1 VSAPFQFEQS
11 IAFSPEG
18 SAEILRA
25 IPALPGVF
33 ALHGPRA
40 PEGQPAAQPYLTRAA
55 DLRRR
60 ITRIL
65 APPDS
70 QSKRLNLR
78 DRVARIDYT
87 ITGSEFESTLALYH
101 AAATIFGLDEAR
113 RRLKLRTPFFLR
125 FTAENAYPRV
135 YSTNRLAKRAL
146 DNFYGPF
153 PSRAAADRYCDAV
166 LDLFK
171 LRRCVEE
178 LAPYP
183 EHPGCVYQ
191 EMKKCLAPCNQA
203 YTPEGSAAYEH
214 EADEVKRFFDTHGES
229 LIIAIGLAREE
240 ASNALHFER
249 AAELHAQWHKV
260 KAAQSLADE
269 LVQPIPKLRA
279 ILVQKAAQPAVEATP
294 LSPSGSAPLL
304 PSGSAPLL
312 PSGSAPLLPSGSAP
326 LLPSGNAPLLP
337 SGNAPLLSSGNA
349 PLLSSGNAPLLS
361 SGNAPLLSS
370 GNAPLLSSRSNAEG
384 SAFFS
389 ATEETEPTAA
399 IFLLQSGCI
408 LGPERLSTLGV
419 RAVKEQ
425 TSVGSSLFAQPLMLQ
440 AIPLEEP
447 TPTPVILSEDAT
459 AVVSQSKDPEEL
471 DIANAAHSIPPS
483 PPEAAAAPTLNPE
496 LRATNLIAALEERA
510 SAPTDL
516 ATLSDHLSL
525 LRRWYYRPEK
535 QRTGEVFFPREDATW
550 PIRRILRGA
559 ARMALG
565 DPKPMAETHRDQA
578 TRNPADEAQ
587 KPTRIK
593 VLHEGRPDVERV
605 VPIIDKPPKFKSRR
619 SRSATKSEVSE

>member
-1 VSAPFQFEQS
+1 VAAPFHFEHS
-11 IAFSPEG
+11 VAFSPE
-18 SAEILRA
+18 SATEILRA

-40 PEGQPAAQPYLTRAA
+40 PEGQAEAQPYLTRAA

-65 APPDS
+65 APPEPSADGS
-70 QSKRLNLR
+70 PAQSKRLNLR
-78 DRVARIDYT
+78 SRVARIDYT

-101 AAATIFGLDEAR
+101 AAATVFGLDEAR

-135 YSTNRLAKRAL
+135 YSTNRLSKRAL
-146 DNFYGPF
+146 SNFYGPF

-171 LRRCVEE
+171 LRRCYED

-203 YTPEGSAAYEH
+203 CTPEGAAAYTA
-214 EADEVKRFFDTHGES
+214 EAAAVKAFFDTRGES
-229 LIIAIGLAREE
+229 MLALLSAERET
-240 ASNALHFER
+240 ASAELDFER
-249 AAELHAQWHKV
+249 AARVHDQWQKV
-260 KAAQSLADE
+260 KAAAALAGE
-269 LVQPIPKLRA
+269 LVQPIPKLHA
-279 ILVQKAAQPAVEATP
+279 VIVQKAAQPVSRHDDIPPDVVILTLNGVKGKDPCISSEAP
-294 LSPSGSAPLL
+294 QPSA
-304 PSGSAPLL
+304 AI
-312 PSGSAPLLPSGSAP
+312 
-326 LLPSGNAPLLP
+326 NT
-337 SGNAPLLSSGNA
+337 
-349 PLLSSGNAPLLS
+349 
-361 SGNAPLLSS
+361 
-370 GNAPLLSSRSNAEG
+370 AEP
-384 SAFFS
+384 A
-389 ATEETEPTAA
+389 AA

-408 LGPERLSTLGV
+408 TGPERLSTLGV

-440 AIPLEEP
+440 AIPLDEP
-447 TPTPVILSEDAT
+447 PNPVILSAARSAE
-459 AVVSQSKDPEEL
+459 SKDPEEL
-471 DIANAAHSIPPS
+471 NPATI
-483 PPEAAAAPTLNPE
+483 APTHSATEPASLSPALSPE

-510 SAPTDL
+510 FAPTDL

-535 QRTGEVFFPREDATW
+535 QRAGEVFFPREDGTW

-565 DPKPMAETHRDQA
+565 EPTPMAETQRDLAQ
-578 TRNPADEAQ
+578 RNPADEPQ
-587 KPTRIK
+587 KPTRTK
-593 VLHEGRPDVERV
+593 TLHAGRPDVERT
-605 VPIIDKPPKFKSRR
+605 VPVLDEPPTFKSRR
-619 SRSATKSEVSE
+619 KSQPT